1 MGKLNRR
8 QFLEM
13 SALAGGAALMGGCAC
28 PCCGG
33 SCERVPYGDTVGDR
47 LWMWGHHVDS
57 SKYAGRCAGVGESF
71 IDGLIFHPTFAAALD
86 VPAVRLSKEWIAEHG
101 DGKSG

>member
-1 MGKLNRR
+1 MVTRR
-8 QFLEM
+8 SFIE
-13 SALAGGAALMGGCAC
+13 GAAMAAGACAAGGCATMF
-28 PCCGG
+28 GN
-33 SCERVPYGDTVGDR
+33 SAFYGPTIRDR